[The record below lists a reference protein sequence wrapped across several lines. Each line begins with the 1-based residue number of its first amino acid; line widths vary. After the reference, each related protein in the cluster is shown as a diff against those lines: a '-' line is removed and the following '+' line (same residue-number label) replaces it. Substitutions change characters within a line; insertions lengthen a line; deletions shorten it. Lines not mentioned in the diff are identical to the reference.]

1 MSVDYYNTHRRNN
14 NIRLY
19 ISPVLYLRFLK
30 MIQFYLAW
38 HTKALKIGLKTRDHA
53 SGDPSPSREDI
64 LITKKL
70 ATAGDIVGIK
80 VPDHIIVAEN
90 GYTSMLEKGYL
101 KTG

>member
-1 MSVDYYNTHRRNN
+1 
-14 NIRLY
+14 
-19 ISPVLYLRFLK
+19 